1 MKKSYLALGLVA
13 AVAMSSCSNDENIP
27 VNPNQPEGAEK
38 LVPITLR
45 MTNSVADVEVSGAR
59 TRGTGTVGSMD
70 AADNYWQYEDIYVL
84 MTTSD
89 YRCLDAAKGMTK
101 EQADS
106 AGITWGFTSAMGD
119 GPFLKEQF
127 NGQFW
132 ARPEAPGDGN
142 NTTILNYFLDQ
153 NEWWNGAPINKYYP
167 MNGESQFFAYYID
180 DAATTTSTNLYDAAA
195 DPNNYQTA
203 DPHAY
208 PVLNTA
214 DEGKSMTVDFKID
227 GSQDLMAGVAT
238 TTDAGQAV
246 IASFSAKTARQ
257 TQPAIPQITMKHLLS
272 RLTFNIIKG
281 AESTDMVR
289 LDTIK
294 VLSKSKGSMTV
305 AYHKENVPTNIIAWD
320 STQTVPDT
328 FYLKEKAAYETVK
341 TDPEGFVMDAGGTTR
356 IKATVNFHYEEYD
369 DSNLAHEGLLIENY
383 GGKNYVKIDDLHAV
397 EVKYDNSNNG
407 AHGYRADFGRGYE
420 WLLPNVNIDQ
430 VHYDTF
436 MTQVV
441 FETLPNAT
449 LNDGKNALVDFTPI
463 VLKDVLTSVG
473 DDIAVG
479 EAMFVQPGVDTYEM
493 ILDLTLTIRK
503 ADDTFDG
510 VNTDDYTS
518 TTLTEHLA
526 LPLTIKLNKDNTTD
540 YKFEAG
546 KSYAINITI
555 YGLEKVRVEA
565 VPEVWANGGNV
576 NIGGDNDSENGDY
589 NPAP

>member
-38 LVPITLR
+38 LVPITLS
-45 MTNSVADVEVSGAR
+45 MTNSVADVQVG
-59 TRGTGTVGSMD
+59 TRGTGTVGDMD
-70 AADNYWQYEDIYVL
+70 AATNLWQYEDIYVL
-84 MTTSD
+84 MTSGD
-89 YRCLDAAKGMTK
+89 YRCLEAGKGMSQ
-101 EQADS
+101 EQGKAAEA
-106 AGITWGFTSAMGD
+106 AGLWGFTSAMGD

-132 ARPEAPGDGN
+132 ARPEAPGNGTI
-142 NTTILNYFLDQ
+142 TTNLNYFLDQ

-195 DPNNYQTA
+195 AADPNNYQTA

-214 DEGKSMTVDFKID
+214 ADGKSMTVDFKID

-257 TQPAIPQITMKHLLS
+257 AQPAIPQITMKHLLS

-320 STQTVPDT
+320 STETTPAT

-341 TDPEGFVMDAGGTTR
+341 KDEYNFLLDAGGVNR
-356 IKATVNFHYEEYD
+356 IEAVANVKYIAWDEALHNGVYTQDGEYAVVPGD
-369 DSNLAHEGLLIENY
+369 NP
-383 GGKNYVKIDDLHAV
+383 V
-397 EVKYDNSNNG
+397 EVWYQALPDGS
-407 AHGYRADFGRGYE
+407 HGYRVDLGKGTA
-420 WLLPNVNIDQ
+420 WLLPGVNITQ
-430 VHYDTF
+430 VNYEAF
-436 MTQVV
+436 LAQVV

-463 VLKDVLTSVG
+463 VLEDVLTNIG
-473 DDIAVG
+473 DNIAVG

-493 ILDLTLTIRK
+493 ILDLTLTIRN
-503 ADDTFDG
+503 AGDTFDG

-518 TTLTEHLA
+518 TTLTEHLE
-526 LPLTIKLNKDNTTD
+526 LPLTIKLNKDNTTN

-555 YGLEKVRVEA
+555 YGLEKVLVEA
-565 VPEVWANGGNV
+565 VPEVWADGGNV

-589 NPAP
+589 TPAP